1 HLLLVAGIVLVAL
14 GLKTVIAHVA
24 DPLPIEV
31 ATALAGGVALYLVGH
46 VMFRWR
52 FARSINRERLGVA
65 ALLAV
70 LVPFSAAV
78 PAWAALATVAV
89 VTWALVIYET
99 TAWSD
104 TRRLIRDEHGMPGQD
119 AAVDSPS
126 QNPADH
132 PEV

>member
-1 HLLLVAGIVLVAL
+1 MALVI
-14 GLKTVIAHVA
+14 GLKSHAP
-24 DPLPIEV
+24 PLPGV
-31 ATALAGGVALYLVGH
+31 PWHLPGWLALAA
-46 VMFRWR
+46 
-52 FARSINRERLGVA
+52 VA
-65 ALLAV
+65 A
-70 LVPFSAAV
+70 
-78 PAWAALATVAV
+78 

-126 QNPADH
+126 QNPADD

>member
-1 HLLLVAGIVLVAL
+1 MAAAETL
-14 GLKTVIAHVA
+14 GFS
-24 DPLPIEV
+24 P
-31 ATALAGGVALYLVGH
+31 GGG
-46 VMFRWR
+46 
-52 FARSINRERLGVA
+52 RERLGVA

-104 TRRLIRDEHGMPGQD
+104 TRRLIRDEHGLPGQD